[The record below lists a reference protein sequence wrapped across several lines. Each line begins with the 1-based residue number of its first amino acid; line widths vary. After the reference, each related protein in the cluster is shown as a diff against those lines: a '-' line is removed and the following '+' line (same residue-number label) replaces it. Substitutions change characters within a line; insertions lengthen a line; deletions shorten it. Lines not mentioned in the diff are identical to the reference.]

1 MKLKV
6 TGLKQE
12 MSTTGTGAS
21 FAAGS
26 GEQYASPKAFKIR
39 KDEIGEPFT
48 DPNPSIPNRPSKFID
63 YKQLFED
70 AIEELYSPIKDMT
83 SSQSNIG
90 DNSGYDMDTQDAA
103 SVLELAQFSKGE
115 YTVGDTETEKG
126 TKYTVTDVDPETGRI
141 SWDVEYVPAFDSVYK
156 EFDDLRKVIAKLDQ
170 KTDDKVVDDIAAR
183 IKTEFNRY
191 RTHIRKNYPEEYKK
205 FTINEASYKE
215 DMLSGVKT
223 IEVLDGEYS
232 HIFIV
237 NKDKATLLGSKPERQ
252 KLVLNLLPSA
262 KLVGNEVVVDV
273 EDIKKS
279 IPSKSTDSSQPQ
291 NSYTKADGTLDFEK
305 AINYLSQFK
314 DKNQVRSFIYD
325 DEAFE
330 DLPTDGLANK
340 TDKEVEDS
348 LEQAMDFYFGQGS
361 LNEARYSQFKKQSQF
376 RTPTQQLH
384 MAVREIR
391 RKIDEITKV
400 VSFTERMRTELKA
413 SNEGMSYLNRTREAI
428 TKINEKLQELN
439 NRIKGLTE

>member
-126 TKYTVTDVDPETGRI
+126 TKYTVTDIDSETGRI
-141 SWDVEYVPAFDSVYK
+141 SWDVEYVPAWDSVYK

-170 KTDDKVVDDIAAR
+170 KTDDKVVDDIAAK
-183 IKTEFNRY
+183 IKSEFNRY
-191 RTHIRKNYPEEYKK
+191 RTHIRKNYPEAYKK
-205 FTINEASYKE
+205 FTINEA
-215 DMLSGVKT
+215 
-223 IEVLDGEYS
+223 
-232 HIFIV
+232 
-237 NKDKATLLGSKPERQ
+237 
-252 KLVLNLLPSA
+252 
-262 KLVGNEVVVDV
+262 
-273 EDIKKS
+273 
-279 IPSKSTDSSQPQ
+279 
-291 NSYTKADGTLDFEK
+291 
-305 AINYLSQFK
+305 
-314 DKNQVRSFIYD
+314 
-325 DEAFE
+325 
-330 DLPTDGLANK
+330 
-340 TDKEVEDS
+340 
-348 LEQAMDFYFGQGS
+348 
-361 LNEARYSQFKKQSQF
+361 RYSQFKRESQF

-384 MAVREIR
+384 IAVREIR
-391 RKIDEITKV
+391 RKIDEMSKV

-428 TKINEKLQELN
+428 SKINEKLQELN

>member
-103 SVLELAQFSKGE
+103 SVLELSQFSKGE

-126 TKYTVTDVDPETGRI
+126 TKYTVTDIDPETGRI

-170 KTDDKVVDDIAAR
+170 KTDDKVVDDIAAK
-183 IKTEFNRY
+183 IKAEFNRY
-191 RTHIRKNYPEEYKK
+191 RTHIRKNYPEAYKK
-205 FTINEASYKE
+205 FTINEA
-215 DMLSGVKT
+215 
-223 IEVLDGEYS
+223 
-232 HIFIV
+232 
-237 NKDKATLLGSKPERQ
+237 
-252 KLVLNLLPSA
+252 
-262 KLVGNEVVVDV
+262 
-273 EDIKKS
+273 
-279 IPSKSTDSSQPQ
+279 
-291 NSYTKADGTLDFEK
+291 
-305 AINYLSQFK
+305 
-314 DKNQVRSFIYD
+314 
-325 DEAFE
+325 
-330 DLPTDGLANK
+330 
-340 TDKEVEDS
+340 
-348 LEQAMDFYFGQGS
+348 
-361 LNEARYSQFKKQSQF
+361 RYSQFKRESQF

-384 MAVREIR
+384 IAVREIR
-391 RKIDEITKV
+391 RKIDEMSKV

-413 SNEGMSYLNRTREAI
+413 SNEGMTYLNRTREAI
-428 TKINEKLQELN
+428 SKINEKLQELN

>member
-126 TKYTVTDVDPETGRI
+126 TKYTVTDIDPETGRI

-205 FTINEASYKE
+205 FTINEA
-215 DMLSGVKT
+215 
-223 IEVLDGEYS
+223 
-232 HIFIV
+232 
-237 NKDKATLLGSKPERQ
+237 R
-252 KLVLNLLPSA
+252 
-262 KLVGNEVVVDV
+262 
-273 EDIKKS
+273 
-279 IPSKSTDSSQPQ
+279 
-291 NSYTKADGTLDFEK
+291 YT
-305 AINYLSQFK
+305 
-314 DKNQVRSFIYD
+314 
-325 DEAFE
+325 
-330 DLPTDGLANK
+330 
-340 TDKEVEDS
+340 
-348 LEQAMDFYFGQGS
+348 
-361 LNEARYSQFKKQSQF
+361 QFKKQSQF

-428 TKINEKLQELN
+428 SKINEKLQELN

>member
-126 TKYTVTDVDPETGRI
+126 TKYTVTDIDPETGRI

-205 FTINEASYKE
+205 FTINEA
-215 DMLSGVKT
+215 
-223 IEVLDGEYS
+223 
-232 HIFIV
+232 
-237 NKDKATLLGSKPERQ
+237 
-252 KLVLNLLPSA
+252 
-262 KLVGNEVVVDV
+262 
-273 EDIKKS
+273 
-279 IPSKSTDSSQPQ
+279 
-291 NSYTKADGTLDFEK
+291 
-305 AINYLSQFK
+305 
-314 DKNQVRSFIYD
+314 
-325 DEAFE
+325 
-330 DLPTDGLANK
+330 
-340 TDKEVEDS
+340 
-348 LEQAMDFYFGQGS
+348 
-361 LNEARYSQFKKQSQF
+361 RYSQFKRESQF

-384 MAVREIR
+384 IAVREIR
-391 RKIDEITKV
+391 RKIDEMSKV
-400 VSFTERMRTELKA
+400 VAFTERMRTELKA

-428 TKINEKLQELN
+428 SKINEKLQELN

>member
-63 YKQLFED
+63 YKQLFEK

-103 SVLELAQFSKGE
+103 SVLELSQFSKGE

-126 TKYTVTDVDPETGRI
+126 TKYTVTDIDPETGRI

-205 FTINEASYKE
+205 FTINEA
-215 DMLSGVKT
+215 
-223 IEVLDGEYS
+223 
-232 HIFIV
+232 
-237 NKDKATLLGSKPERQ
+237 
-252 KLVLNLLPSA
+252 
-262 KLVGNEVVVDV
+262 
-273 EDIKKS
+273 
-279 IPSKSTDSSQPQ
+279 
-291 NSYTKADGTLDFEK
+291 
-305 AINYLSQFK
+305 
-314 DKNQVRSFIYD
+314 
-325 DEAFE
+325 
-330 DLPTDGLANK
+330 
-340 TDKEVEDS
+340 
-348 LEQAMDFYFGQGS
+348 
-361 LNEARYSQFKKQSQF
+361 RYSQFKKKSQF

-384 MAVREIR
+384 SAVREIR
-391 RKIDEITKV
+391 RKIDEMTKV
-400 VSFTERMRTELKA
+400 VAFTERMRTELKA

-428 TKINEKLQELN
+428 SKINEKLQELN

>member
-126 TKYTVTDVDPETGRI
+126 TKYTVTDIDPETGRI

-205 FTINEASYKE
+205 FTINEA
-215 DMLSGVKT
+215 
-223 IEVLDGEYS
+223 
-232 HIFIV
+232 
-237 NKDKATLLGSKPERQ
+237 R
-252 KLVLNLLPSA
+252 
-262 KLVGNEVVVDV
+262 
-273 EDIKKS
+273 
-279 IPSKSTDSSQPQ
+279 
-291 NSYTKADGTLDFEK
+291 YT
-305 AINYLSQFK
+305 
-314 DKNQVRSFIYD
+314 
-325 DEAFE
+325 
-330 DLPTDGLANK
+330 
-340 TDKEVEDS
+340 
-348 LEQAMDFYFGQGS
+348 
-361 LNEARYSQFKKQSQF
+361 QFKKQSQF

-391 RKIDEITKV
+391 RKIDEMSKV

-413 SNEGMSYLNRTREAI
+413 SNEGMAYLNRTREAI
-428 TKINEKLQELN
+428 SKINEKLQELN

>member
-6 TGLKQE
+6 TSLKQE

-126 TKYTVTDVDPETGRI
+126 TKYTVTDIDPETGRI

-205 FTINEASYKE
+205 FTINEA
-215 DMLSGVKT
+215 
-223 IEVLDGEYS
+223 
-232 HIFIV
+232 
-237 NKDKATLLGSKPERQ
+237 R
-252 KLVLNLLPSA
+252 
-262 KLVGNEVVVDV
+262 
-273 EDIKKS
+273 
-279 IPSKSTDSSQPQ
+279 
-291 NSYTKADGTLDFEK
+291 YT
-305 AINYLSQFK
+305 
-314 DKNQVRSFIYD
+314 
-325 DEAFE
+325 
-330 DLPTDGLANK
+330 
-340 TDKEVEDS
+340 
-348 LEQAMDFYFGQGS
+348 
-361 LNEARYSQFKKQSQF
+361 QFKKQSQF

-384 MAVREIR
+384 IAVREIR
-391 RKIDEITKV
+391 RKIDEMSKV

-428 TKINEKLQELN
+428 SKINEKLQELN